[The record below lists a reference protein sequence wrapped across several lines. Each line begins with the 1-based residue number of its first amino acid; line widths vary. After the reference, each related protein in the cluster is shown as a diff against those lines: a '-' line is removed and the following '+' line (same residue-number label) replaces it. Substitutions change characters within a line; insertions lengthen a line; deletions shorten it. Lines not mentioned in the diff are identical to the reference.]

1 MYIVNVSSL
10 PFGGVTPGEGLMG
23 TLGAVFETCLWSL
36 LTCLL
41 SLLFKLDFLTT
52 SKCMEL

>member
-1 MYIVNVSSL
+1 MYIASFSSL

-41 SLLFKLDFLTT
+41 SILFKLDFLTT